1 MAVKNNYISVAYQL
15 YVKDG
20 ESEKEEL
27 AEECSVEHPFMFI
40 SKLGAVLEPFEDALD
55 PLSEGD
61 KFDFVI
67 PCDKAYGQFD
77 EQ

>member
-27 AEECSVEHPFMFI
+27 AEECSFKTSLYVYQQTWCC
-40 SKLGAVLEPFEDALD
+40 ARTV
-55 PLSEGD
+55 
-61 KFDFVI
+61 
-67 PCDKAYGQFD
+67 
-77 EQ
+77 